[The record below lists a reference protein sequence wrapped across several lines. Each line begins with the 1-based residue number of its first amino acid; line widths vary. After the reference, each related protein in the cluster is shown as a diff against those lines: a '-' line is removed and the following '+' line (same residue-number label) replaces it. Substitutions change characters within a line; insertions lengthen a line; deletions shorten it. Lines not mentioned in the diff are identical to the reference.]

1 MILTNC
7 QLIQDRKLLMQ
18 LNTIQLN
25 KDNRFIKQI
34 QYPNNIF
41 KQLELFINDPKV
53 KKMMNN

>member
-18 LNTIQLN
+18 LNNIQLN

-53 KKMMNN
+53 

>member
-18 LNTIQLN
+18 LNNIQLN